1 MRGMK
6 MKILITLLL
15 FTFVFFC
22 SRLFALPDNVPELT
36 EECLK
41 DKNAA
46 SCWYLGEHEKNSGD
60 MEKAIEWYQ
69 KGCNINGSKGCSDL
83 AKYELKNGNKEKAI
97 AIYEKM
103 CLLKPKYKGG
113 TEGYAGCYALGNMA
127 SDPKEASVWFQ
138 RGCNKRDRNSC
149 EAFENIKKQLNQ

>member
-1 MRGMK
+1 
-6 MKILITLLL
+6 
-15 FTFVFFC
+15 
-22 SRLFALPDNVPELT
+22 
-36 EECLK
+36 LK

-83 AKYELKNGNKEKAI
+83 AKYELKNGKKEKAI

-103 CLLKPKYKGG
+103 CLLKPNPDKPEKLPRRHKA
-113 TEGYAGCYALGNMA
+113 T
-127 SDPKEASVWFQ
+127 
-138 RGCNKRDRNSC
+138 KRHRWL
-149 EAFENIKKQLNQ
+149 AILFVP

>member
-1 MRGMK
+1 MK
-6 MKILITLLL
+6 TLIILLL

-60 MEKAIEWYQ
+60 IEKAIVWYQ
-69 KGCNINGSKGCSDL
+69 KGCNINGSTGCSDL
-83 AKYELKNGNKEKAI
+83 AKYELKKGDKEKAI

-103 CLLKPKYKGG
+103 CLLKPRYKGG

-149 EAFENIKKQLNQ
+149 EALEKIK